1 MRVIDYLQAKYK
13 QKYPTT
19 CLYIEAI
26 VFGIPYPLMPA
37 WIVRHGQNE
46 ISSDQCINLEKRLMA
61 CLDKPS
67 KKTQWAESGLKALS
81 RKEVI
86 EKSAELYYQWD
97 KFSSPEWQ
105 KSVVA
110 VCALN
115 KQSCSNCGSQDDSLT
130 VKHIHDVP
138 ALFLDFDN
146 LICLC
151 CSCSISLSTKS
162 GRKVCE
168 TDSSSEIQL
177 SDQAANV

>member
-1 MRVIDYLQAKYK
+1 MKVIDYLQAKYK

-37 WIVRHGQNE
+37 WIVRYGQNE

-61 CLDKPS
+61 CLGKPS
-67 KKTQWAESGLKALS
+67 KKTQWAESGLKAIA

-105 KSVVA
+105 KSVAA

-130 VKHIHDVP
+130 VKHVHDVP

-146 LICLC
+146 LMCLC
-151 CSCSISLSTKS
+151 CICSNIALSKS
-162 GRKVCE
+162 GLKFLQVG
-168 TDSSSEIQL
+168 SSPENLL
-177 SDQAANV
+177 SNQVATS